1 MSAFVSS
8 RRALYALVAVAF
20 VGVLTIHPTWAKSL
34 GADVWNMPA
43 LKEQLRESQNDIA
56 RLDAEDQG
64 VRQRIAVKESLV
76 QDLLAG
82 RATLAEVTEQFTA
95 LDASRPEYM
104 DILRANHPAASDR
117 EVMARNVISYA
128 LPRVPAEERAA
139 VSSKL
144 EVDLQQMLSGAGAA
158 E

>member
-1 MSAFVSS
+1 VSEFVSS
-8 RRALYALVAVAF
+8 RRALYALFAVAC
-20 VGVLTIHPTWAKSL
+20 VGVLSVHPTWAKSL

-43 LKEQLRESQNDIA
+43 LKEQLRETQSDIA

-64 VRQRIAVKESLV
+64 VRQRIAVKESLI

-95 LDASRPEYM
+95 LDATRPEYM
-104 DILRANHPAASDR
+104 DVLRANYPAASDR

-128 LPRVPAEERAA
+128 MPRVPAEERDA

-144 EVDLQQMLSGAGAA
+144 EADLRHMLSGAAAA